1 MDDRCAKRRI
11 PSLVI
16 LEQIHRI
23 RPTLTKQRKVFVI
36 GDMRTGVP
44 HTQEAD
50 ATITLVCLSHDI
62 RQRRAQI
69 VHQTLRF

>member
-16 LEQIHRI
+16 LEQIHGI

-36 GDMRTGVP
+36 GDTRRCAP
-44 HTQEAD
+44 DTQEAD
-50 ATITLVCLSHDI
+50 ATTMPFCLSHDI